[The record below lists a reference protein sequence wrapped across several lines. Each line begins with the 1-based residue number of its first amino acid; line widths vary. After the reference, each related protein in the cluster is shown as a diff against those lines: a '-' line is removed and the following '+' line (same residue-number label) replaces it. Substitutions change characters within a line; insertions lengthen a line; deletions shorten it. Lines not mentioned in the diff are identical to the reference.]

1 MGISENG
8 HSNLGIMS
16 RTVNKNIIQGLGTV
30 INNSVINGILGTIIY
45 LEMEKAQGQYNEKN
59 PTRAEVISIIGC
71 KLMYTSDFSNA
82 NNIFQSAEQ

>member
-45 LEMEKAQGQYNEKN
+45 LEMEKAQGQYKREK
-59 PTRAEVISIIGC
+59 
-71 KLMYTSDFSNA
+71 SNQGRS
-82 NNIFQSAEQ
+82 NFYNWL